1 MQHRGDTLTPKES
14 GELRALVE
22 RIGERQAR
30 EYLTVSAQTL
40 ACAIGQMHIQR
51 GTVALIRQRLQ
62 ALREAA

>member
-1 MQHRGDTLTPKES
+1 MQHRGEVLTPLES

-22 RIGERQAR
+22 RVGERHAR
-30 EYLTVSAQTL
+30 EQLSISSQTL
-40 ACAIGQMHIQR
+40 ARAIGQMHIQR